1 MIASWKKDDPPP
13 TRVKPIPIQVIR
25 RIAFIANASNCAL
38 AKATSDMI
46 ILGFFFLLRPGEYTD
61 SASDTQPF
69 DLRAVQLFLGQH
81 RLSLTTATDA
91 DLLAASSGSLT
102 FDRQK
107 NGVRGEVIGLCTS
120 GDPLLC
126 PIRALARRVIHLR
139 SYNASPTTPL
149 ARAYLSRTRTR
160 AVSPSII
167 TNTLQTAV
175 ALLGADL
182 GFLPSEVSARSLR
195 AAGANAL
202 LLARVDTDII
212 RLIGRWRSDEMLRYL
227 HCQAAPLMSEYARKM
242 LAGGQYT
249 LHPNQLV
256 PMH

>member
-1 MIASWKKDDPPP
+1 MIAAWKKQDPPP
-13 TRVKPIPIQVIR
+13 SRVKPIPIQVIR
-25 RIAFIANASNCAL
+25 RIVFIASQSTCAI
-38 AKATSDMI
+38 AQATADMI
-46 ILGFFFLLRPGEYTD
+46 IIAFFFLLRPGEYSD

-69 DLRAVQLFLGQH
+69 DLRSVQLFLGLH
-81 RLSLTTATDA
+81 RLNLSTATDS
-91 DLLAASSGSLT
+91 DLLAAASCSLT

-126 PIRALARRVIHLR
+126 PARALARCVIHLR
-139 SYNASPTTPL
+139 SFHARPTTPL
-149 ARAYLSRTRTR
+149 ARVYLTGTRTR
-160 AVSPSII
+160 SITPAII
-167 TNTLQTAV
+167 TSTLQLAV
-175 ALLGADL
+175 AALGADL
-182 GFLPSEVSARSLR
+182 GFLPTDVSARSLR

-227 HCQAAPLMSEYARKM
+227 HCQAAPLMSDYARKM